1 MSLLSGYLLAME
13 AANITVRRAL
23 VSELSPAELAACK
36 RLTLKDGLM
45 RGSLNIARGHR
56 QDRSSRVVLIESE
69 GRLLAWAL
77 VYRVAKEPTEAHFY
91 VRSSERRRGLGTRLM
106 QEVRRC
112 TRRPQVHP
120 HDSTSQSFF
129 ARFDGVEV
137 VY

>member
-1 MSLLSGYLLAME
+1 ME
-13 AANITVRRAL
+13 ALAVTVRRAL

-36 RLTLKDGLM
+36 RLTLRDGLM
-45 RGSLNIARGHR
+45 RGSLDEVRGHPR
-56 QDRSSRVVLIESE
+56 DRNSRVVLIESE

-77 VYRVAKEPTEAHFY
+77 VYRLGKEPTEAHFY
-91 VRSSERRRGLGTRLM
+91 VRSTHRRRGLGTRLM
-106 QEVRRC
+106 EEVRRF

-120 HDSTSQSFF
+120 HDVTSQSFF